1 MRKRSILKNH
11 SSKKVKLTKK
21 NFKSITGGA
30 AAPPKT
36 KPTQKSNTGISSR
49 RRTRSRSMSRSSS
62 PRRSKRANNS
72 KRRPLEVTDTDY
84 LKSREYM
91 RKEPVGRASSAPGR
105 VHLPEPEAESVPG
118 SYILNMDL
126 LEGYK
131 RIYDERNEIPFDE
144 NENIIRTSEHTR
156 IIWDNLEMICKTDSM
171 KRAIQYIKKDYR
183 SLQVHA
189 DQLYDLIYLI
199 DNKKETAKAF
209 IIVKKINHKECKR
222 KDVVSLEAICSSKGT
237 RHAAK
242 KLLGFLIYNA
252 IISKFKLIL
261 KVDQGIIG
269 NIGAYCLYSN
279 LGFRIDSEVFNCYGL
294 PKLDATPKTLW
305 MMLREEITEENLFRN
320 TRIPICSDRTKQT
333 PKNKAKEQLIFISN
347 ILRNYDG
354 NTKKGVPKI
363 LKKFPFELQLEIL
376 IYLYNLYNLSSSSSR
391 EKIKEFNETFNLFSG
406 QLKID
411 DFWRNVIS
419 KLREKPMSFK

>member
-1 MRKRSILKNH
+1 RK
-11 SSKKVKLTKK
+11 
-21 NFKSITGGA
+21 G
-30 AAPPKT
+30 
-36 KPTQKSNTGISSR
+36 
-49 RRTRSRSMSRSSS
+49 
-62 PRRSKRANNS
+62 
-72 KRRPLEVTDTDY
+72 
-84 LKSREYM
+84 
-91 RKEPVGRASSAPGR
+91 PVGRASSAPGR

-131 RIYDERNEIPFDE
+131 RIYNERNKIKFGKK
-144 NENIIRTSEHTR
+144 NIIRTSESTR
-156 IIWDNLEMICKTDSM
+156 ISWDELGMICQTASM
-171 KRAIQYIKKDYR
+171 KRAIQYIKKDYQ
-183 SLQVHA
+183 SLKDRA
-189 DQLYDLIYLI
+189 GELYDLIYLI
-199 DNKKETAKAF
+199 DNEKNTAEAF
-209 IIVKKINHKECKR
+209 IIVKKINDSKCKR

-237 RHAAK
+237 IHAAK

-354 NTKKGVPKI
+354 NT
-363 LKKFPFELQLEIL
+363 
-376 IYLYNLYNLSSSSSR
+376 
-391 EKIKEFNETFNLFSG
+391 
-406 QLKID
+406 
-411 DFWRNVIS
+411 
-419 KLREKPMSFK
+419 